1 MNKNDANTEHS
12 LPISSSL
19 RIWSEPS
26 LIYLSGDK
34 TEKLPLHILFD
45 NAMDQIHAS

>member
-1 MNKNDANTEHS
+1 MNNNNANPEHS
-12 LPISSSL
+12 LPVSSSL
-19 RIWSEPS
+19 RTWSEPS

-45 NAMDQIHAS
+45 NTMDTQAS